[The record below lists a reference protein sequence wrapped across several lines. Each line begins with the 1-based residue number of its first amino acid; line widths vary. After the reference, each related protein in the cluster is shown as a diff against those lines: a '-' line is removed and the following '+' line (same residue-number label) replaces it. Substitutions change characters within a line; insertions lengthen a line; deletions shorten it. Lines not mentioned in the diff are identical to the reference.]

1 MLWGMSEALG
11 TVDYEGA
18 AASFASFLAGLAEIE
33 EQDPVPESA
42 DRWDCDELAEDVAT
56 IGGAEWRPEVRVA
69 APEALVEPGPNLSP
83 AASDKKIRK
92 SASVT
97 LRMTQ
102 EECVQLQQR
111 ATAAGLTMSAYVRSC
126 VFEAE
131 ALRAQVKQALAQ
143 FSVAAAAAERKVMT
157 SPMMKDEETQKG
169 SSGESPSGERLRLRP
184 RIFGRWAGSVL

>member
-33 EQDPVPESA
+33 EQDPVTESA

-56 IGGAEWRPEVRVA
+56 IGGAEWRPEVLVA
-69 APEALVEPGPNLSP
+69 APEVPVGKRPNFSP

-102 EECVQLQQR
+102 EEYVQLQQR
-111 ATAAGLTMSAYVRSC
+111 ATAAGLTISAYVRSC

-131 ALRAQVKQALAQ
+131 ALRAQVKQALAH
-143 FSVAAAAAERKVMT
+143 FSVAAESTGKREERQPAPQNLR
-157 SPMMKDEETQKG
+157 S
-169 SSGESPSGERLRLRP
+169 RL
-184 RIFGRWAGSVL
+184 FGHWVGR